1 MGDGGAPGP
10 GWGVEGT
17 RPGAEKGSPSRVVK
31 NEQNGP
37 RGVPGGP
44 LGGPRGGLCGPLGG
58 L

>member
-1 MGDGGAPGP
+1 MGDGGVPGP

-17 RPGAEKGSPSRVVK
+17 RPGAEKGSPLYCHTK
-31 NEQNGP
+31 LENGP
-37 RGVPGGP
+37 GGVPGGP